1 MKRPLAAK
9 FTWPSGGTESAHL
22 NHWTFIWK
30 TKTCRDQHENIKRK
44 LISRNNN
51 FRVNFIITI
60 RRCLESFCVFSAIC
74 CHSMVL
80 AAVVCLYLLFVT
92 NCSLV
97 LCRMGYHLLWFAGI
111 GCRLLLCIYCHFLQ
125 CVAICNYLLLFAIIS
140 WFLQP
145 FVLLLLGAICCYL
158 PPFSAAAAAAA
169 AADNENDDG
178 D

>member
-1 MKRPLAAK
+1 MK
-9 FTWPSGGTESAHL
+9 TEA
-22 NHWTFIWK
+22 
-30 TKTCRDQHENIKRK
+30 CRDHYENIERKR
-44 LISRNNN
+44 LSRNNHV
-51 FRVNFIITI
+51 RVTFIITV
-60 RRCLESFCVFSAIC
+60 RRCLELFCVLSAIC

-92 NCSLV
+92 ICSLV
-97 LCRMGYHLLWFAGI
+97 LCPLLLFFVVCWCMGYYLLWFAGI
-111 GCRLLLCIYCHFLQ
+111 GCRLLLFIYCHFLQ

-140 WFLQP
+140 CFLQP

-158 PPFSAAAAAAA
+158 PLFSAAA